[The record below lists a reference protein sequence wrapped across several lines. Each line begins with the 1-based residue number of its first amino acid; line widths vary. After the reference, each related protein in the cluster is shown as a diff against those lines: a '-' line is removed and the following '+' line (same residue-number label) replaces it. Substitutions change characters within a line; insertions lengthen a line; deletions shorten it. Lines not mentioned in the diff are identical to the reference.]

1 MEQQNMEGSTEQ
13 TGNSNFNESIS
24 NATCKNVT
32 LKEVARLHTAN
43 QALDTPP
50 QDILIDHLKIEPMV
64 TEVITE
70 PMAVVMENHENPPDF
85 PSSKNCDPNNECT
98 FEVAE
103 QMVEVVTS
111 VDTSEV
117 DTELVAKG
125 TLDDSLKEETSQ
137 LIEMKT
143 ENISDL
149 MHQNL
154 SFDIDECGHRAVEDA
169 TVVEETIQTHEPCDP
184 SVMSIVEEIVTTSKQ
199 PYTVEIQEEDSSDDR
214 EGFVTKELVLLEV
227 VEDGDAGVEE
237 NDAAVEESDA
247 ALQESDAAVDE
258 NIIELEIDQTH
269 DCVATSSEP
278 ISNELFLS
286 KNHDNEDNSQLV
298 SDKSEIKDA
307 SPENDNED
315 HESTTIVSV
324 TIKTDQTA
332 EITRNEKS
340 SVESQ
345 VLRKPDNH
353 RSVIQEIVDDW
364 IDDNNDDIPDCKHS
378 ASDSHDSVEI
388 ELKTLL
394 ADDKPTHKG
403 DKIVDDSYQIINKS
417 SSKETVNIKE
427 KKMRKGTESVDKE
440 RVNGLESETS
450 KGGTTVDETL
460 VAIKPESVPEALVRV
475 VSKPTTNRSAVTMI
489 SKKKQQPTRAGVK
502 VLGRHLMSQIASKAD
517 VTEVIQERIKEK
529 QKEID
534 LPQGGDILFVKK
546 ITQRLSSKLSGAS
559 TNALSTKIS
568 FSEPSKMSSEYYT
581 KKSPAKDKIMDVA
594 ERIETADNRELLAI
608 LEGDV
613 DPDWSNLKPHTV
625 VESTKSSEPTPN
637 TTSTPV
643 KLDPYKEREL
653 ALKQLLELPSIS
665 LKRHSRKRR
674 TFKPAPSKVSSDTD
688 ETPPN
693 INAVQTTASVV
704 DAENMQ
710 TEPAEE
716 ENPPPTIELV
726 VKQERMQVSVE
737 DHSEE
742 SRSGRKRKPTEKAR
756 EHEQNSSK
764 KQKVYKGKVAAQKK
778 PNKIE
783 TLVEDS
789 VPEVPAVETSVD
801 ESEAT
806 SVISKTTSRNILSK
820 VGPTKNRMYQ
830 SKSQKMGKKLVQ
842 TIGKRNVPVKKLLR
856 QKSSTN
862 VTNAKS
868 VHMKSKFI
876 SSPKKYRTTIK
887 QQQQQQQQHQKVQK
901 QLMEVS
907 SSDTKPKK
915 KSNEIDKLL
924 QDEGVVNLLYDVE
937 QPERKRLIPITKS
950 QTKVMDL
957 HKVQRELK
965 IRTKLVRNA
974 VLRLRT
980 SGGSPTKISRSKRG
994 TQQINL
1000 PENENRE
1007 NERIKSTRSSVSSSG
1022 DFIYPA
1028 KIRNAADAS
1037 IIVRRHSSS
1046 SFSSTSGSPRVS
1058 IDGPDK
1064 QTEPSGAEE
1073 GPAHVTRSARRRH
1086 SQNEKNKQ
1094 STDTLSPHKKVGV
1107 SRKKSTESTEHEC
1120 VVSLEKGITIA
1131 SRPNLRADSRST
1143 EKLNKN
1149 IETTDIGQ
1157 ANSHVSGVKVS
1168 TRSNG
1173 ASLEKEVTKMKKGTK
1188 TKAAANKAKDALE
1201 YEMDNEQEDKLSAC
1215 LAEAV
1220 SALSNVDATAGSSGS
1235 TIVLRKLKAP
1245 SNATKP
1251 TDKIQSDLLDQF
1263 SSNEINLRRHGNIVE
1278 LIMRPS
1284 SSKLKNGITL
1294 QLMQE
1299 LREVLLLLRRDDG
1312 CRVVLLTSTGTS
1324 FCEGLDLSNLINS
1337 DREERRVNAEELA
1350 NGVKEFIKTLA
1361 NFNKPIVAG
1370 IHGAA
1375 VGLGVTMLPL
1385 FDLVIASDKATF
1397 SMPYGQLGQIPEGA
1411 AILTLSQTI
1420 GNTVTS
1426 ELLLGGRTL
1435 TASEALRA
1443 GLVSRVLWPDRF
1455 QGELIP
1461 SLRAMSEHS
1470 SQSME
1475 ATKTLLR
1482 HSLRKKL
1489 DAALESESYLLIQHW
1504 CSAECQT
1511 LIKNYLDGKGH

>member
-1 MEQQNMEGSTEQ
+1 MEQQNMEGSTEE
-13 TGNSNFNESIS
+13 TGNSDFNESIN
-24 NATCKNVT
+24 NATSENVT
-32 LKEVARLHTAN
+32 LKEEVEPHTEI
-43 QALDTPP
+43 QALDTQP
-50 QDILIDHLKIEPMV
+50 DDVLIDHLKIETTV
-64 TEVITE
+64 TEVVTE
-70 PMAVVMENHENPPDF
+70 PMAVVIENNENPPDF

-103 QMVEVVTS
+103 QTVEVVTS
-111 VDTSEV
+111 IDTSEV
-117 DTELVAKG
+117 HTELAAKV
-125 TLDDSLKEETSQ
+125 TMDDSLKE
-137 LIEMKT
+137 LIEIKT
-143 ENISDL
+143 DNMSDL
-149 MHQNL
+149 MHENL
-154 SFDIDECGHRAVEDA
+154 SIDTEECSHQAVEDA
-169 TVVEETIQTHEPCDP
+169 TGVEETTQTHEPCDP
-184 SVMSIVEEIVTTSKQ
+184 NVMSIVEEIVTTSKL

-227 VEDGDAGVEE
+227 VEDCDAAIGE
-237 NDAAVEESDA
+237 NDAAVEE
-247 ALQESDAAVDE
+247 
-258 NIIELEIDQTH
+258 NIVELEMNQTH
-269 DCVATSSEP
+269 DCVPTSSEP
-278 ISNELFLS
+278 ISNESLLS
-286 KNHDNEDNSQLV
+286 KNHDNEDNCQLV
-298 SDKSEIKDA
+298 PDKSEIKDVSLETA
-307 SPENDNED
+307 NED
-315 HESTTIVSV
+315 RKSTTIVSA
-324 TIKTDQTA
+324 TMKTDKTVGMM
-332 EITRNEKS
+332 EDEKS
-340 SVESQ
+340 SVESK
-345 VLRKPDNH
+345 LSRKPDNH
-353 RSVIQEIVDDW
+353 RSCIQEIVDDW
-364 IDDNNDDIPDCKHS
+364 DDDNNDHIPDSKHS
-378 ASDSHDSVEI
+378 VSDSHDSVEI

-394 ADDKPTHKG
+394 ADDKPSDKG
-403 DKIVDDSYQIINKS
+403 DEIIDDGKQIINKS

-427 KKMRKGTESVDKE
+427 KKTLKGTESVGKE

-450 KGGTTVDETL
+450 KGNTTVDETL
-460 VAIKPESVPEALVRV
+460 AEKKPESVPEALVRV
-475 VSKPTTNRSAVTMI
+475 VSKPTTNRSTVTMI

-559 TNALSTKIS
+559 TNALSAKIS
-568 FSEPSKMSSEYYT
+568 LSEPSKMSSENFS
-581 KKSPAKDKIMDVA
+581 KKAPAKDKIMDVA

-625 VESTKSSEPTPN
+625 VESTKSTEPTSN

-674 TFKPAPSKVSSDTD
+674 TFKPALSKVSSDTD
-688 ETPPN
+688 ETPQN
-693 INAVQTTASVV
+693 IVPVPTTASVI

-710 TEPAEE
+710 TVPVEE
-716 ENPPPTIELV
+716 ENRPPTIESV
-726 VKQERMQVSVE
+726 VRQERMQVSVE
-737 DHSEE
+737 DHLEE

-764 KQKVYKGKVAAQKK
+764 KQKVYKGKVAVQKK
-778 PNKIE
+778 PHKIE

-789 VPEVPAVETSVD
+789 VPEIPAVETPVK

-806 SVISKTTSRNILSK
+806 SVISKAASRNILSK
-820 VGPTKNRMYQ
+820 IGPTKNRIYQ
-830 SKSQKMGKKLVQ
+830 TKSQKMGKKLVQ
-842 TIGKRNVPVKKLLR
+842 TIGKRNIPVKKLIR

-862 VTNAKS
+862 ITNAKS
-868 VHMKSKFI
+868 VHVKSKFI
-876 SSPKKYRTTIK
+876 SSPKKYRTTMK
-887 QQQQQQQQHQKVQK
+887 QQQQQQKVQK

-957 HKVQRELK
+957 QKVQRELK

-980 SGGSPTKISRSKRG
+980 SGGSPTKISPRSKRG
-994 TQQINL
+994 TQQINP
-1000 PENENRE
+1000 PENETRE

-1022 DFIYPA
+1022 DFIFPA
-1028 KIRNAADAS
+1028 KIRNAAEAS

-1058 IDGPDK
+1058 IDGPDR

-1094 STDTLSPHKKVGV
+1094 STDTLSAHKKVGV
-1107 SRKKSTESTEHEC
+1107 SRKKSTESTDHEC
-1120 VVSLEKGITIA
+1120 VVFLEKGIAVA
-1131 SRPNLRADSRST
+1131 SRPNLRTDSRNT

-1149 IETTDIGQ
+1149 IEITDIGL
-1157 ANSHVSGVKVS
+1157 ASTHVAGIKVS

-1173 ASLEKEVTKMKKGTK
+1173 ASVEKEVPKTKKGTK
-1188 TKAAANKAKDALE
+1188 TKAATNKAKEALE
-1201 YEMDNEQEDKLSAC
+1201 HDMDNLQEDKLSAC

-1220 SALSNVDATAGSSGS
+1220 SALSNVDATAGTSGS
-1235 TIVLRKLKAP
+1235 AIVLRKLKAP
-1245 SNATKP
+1245 SNATKL
-1251 TDKIQSDLLDQF
+1251 TDKIQPDLLDQF
-1263 SSNEINLRRHGNIVE
+1263 SNNEINLRRHGNIVE
-1278 LIMRPS
+1278 VIMIPS

-1375 VGLGVTMLPL
+1375 IGLGVTMLPL